1 MDDLLEDNDG
11 FGWIIFDGNLIGS
24 IVQEEEELEFS
35 KDGLQ
40 KVYQSM
46 FIDSDGGSII
56 KMNE

>member
-11 FGWIIFDGNLIGS
+11 FGWIIFDGNSIGS